1 MKANKKLLYS
11 LIVVVLVMITGGI
24 VYAASISDKGKEIGQ
39 EVAEI
44 NKNGSEDM
52 IATVNGTGISQ
63 KSFNSYKIML
73 NQNHQYSD
81 KEILDKMIER
91 IVLFNK
97 ALSGGFEAS
106 DEEVV
111 DTVAEVKSVF
121 VQDEEQYKF
130 LKDYLDGMGVSEDQY
145 WGEIVPEEY
154 KQVLSVNKLYDSLRN
169 EFIKNYNLTD
179 SKEIKSKFDVYWD
192 EYKNDMVNKAVVQT
206 DIK

>member
-1 MKANKKLLYS
+1 MKASKKFLYS
-11 LIVVVLVMITGGI
+11 AIVVVLVMIASGV
-24 VYAASISDKGKEIGQ
+24 VYATSISDKGKEIGQ
-39 EVAEI
+39 EEAEN
-44 NKNGSEDM
+44 NKNDSESI
-52 IATVNGTGISQ
+52 IAIVNGTEISQ

-73 NQNHQYSD
+73 NQNHKYSD

-97 ALSGGFEAS
+97 ALSGGFEAT

-169 EFIKNYNLTD
+169 EFIKNNNLTD
-179 SKEIKSKFDVYWD
+179 SKEIKSKFGSYWD
-192 EYKNDMVNKAVVQT
+192 EYKSDMVNKAVVQT
-206 DIK
+206 